1 MTRHAER
8 GVALLEVLVALT
20 LLAWGGVSLLAVLAA
35 LTGDLHRRRVVERQ
49 IEVADRVL
57 AAAALLDRRDL
68 DRRIGTQLVG
78 GLLLRV
84 QRPEPRLY
92 RLSVADTLSA
102 GVDLLAT
109 VVFRRMEVPGE

>member
-1 MTRHAER
+1 MALRAER
-8 GVALLEVLVALT
+8 GIALLEVLVALT

-35 LTGDLHRRRVVERQ
+35 LTSDLHRRRMVERQ
-49 IEVADRVL
+49 IEAADRVL

-68 DRRIGTQLVG
+68 DRRIGTQPVG

-84 QRPEPRLY
+84 QRPEPNLY

-102 GVDLLAT
+102 EVDLLAT
-109 VVFRRMEVPGE
+109 VVFRRVETPDD